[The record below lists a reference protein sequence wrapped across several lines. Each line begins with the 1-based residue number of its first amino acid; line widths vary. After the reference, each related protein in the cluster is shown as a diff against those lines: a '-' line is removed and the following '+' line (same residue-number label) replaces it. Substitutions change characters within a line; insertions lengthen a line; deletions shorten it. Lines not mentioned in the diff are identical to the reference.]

1 MDGFSEGHEV
11 SATGLVGK
19 GAHPSPLMG
28 RQSKKISFSTLSK
41 LQKFSVRITPEA

>member
-11 SATGLVGK
+11 GATGLVGEVLI
-19 GAHPSPLMG
+19 PSPLMG
-28 RQSKKISFSTLSK
+28 RQSKNISVSTLSK